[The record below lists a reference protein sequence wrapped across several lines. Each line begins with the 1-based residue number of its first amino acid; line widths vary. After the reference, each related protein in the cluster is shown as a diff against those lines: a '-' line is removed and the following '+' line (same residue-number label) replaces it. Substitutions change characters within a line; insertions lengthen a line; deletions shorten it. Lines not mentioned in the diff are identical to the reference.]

1 MPYFQEKPLSFRLY
15 RIVPQLTEYGEG
27 KIVGTII
34 PDNTTNEDELVK
46 LRTKLIKQLGA
57 ENARTLWNQWAT
69 APENYFDFL
78 VARQLDD
85 GKGPSMH
92 SLIATTDQ
100 ILAFLA
106 VRVLKRLNEK
116 HLNKQTNIR
125 NFKIRVIID
134 DESSEGQHRN
144 KSTRRANG

>member
-1 MPYFQEKPLSFRLY
+1 MKKKVAFGATKQFDGT
-15 RIVPQLTEYGEG
+15 RIKFGDRKV
-27 KIVGTII
+27 VGTIT
-34 PDNTTNEDELVK
+34 PNDTTNKDELFN
-46 LRTKLIKQLGA
+46 LRNRLIEQIGEK
-57 ENARTLWNQWAT
+57 NAQTIWNQWAT

-92 SLIATTDQ
+92 SLIAATDQ

-116 HLNKQTNIR
+116 S
-125 NFKIRVIID
+125 NFKDLKIRVIVD
-134 DESSEGQHRN
+134 DESSEGQNRSKN
-144 KSTRRANG
+144 TRREGKELT